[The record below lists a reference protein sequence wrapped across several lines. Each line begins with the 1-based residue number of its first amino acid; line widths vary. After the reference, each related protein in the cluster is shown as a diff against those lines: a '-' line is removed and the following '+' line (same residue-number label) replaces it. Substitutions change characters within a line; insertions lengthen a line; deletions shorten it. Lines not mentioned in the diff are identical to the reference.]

1 MAMAPLR
8 FITKESAVLSNN
20 VDVYFPQFPEFLEMM
35 KTKANEVDQ
44 GAELRYSTVYVQ
56 ERSNYSV
63 EDTQVTNLF

>member
-44 GAELRYSTVYVQ
+44 GAELRYSICSGEEQ
-56 ERSNYSV
+56 L
-63 EDTQVTNLF
+63 QC